1 MANGMFGANLADLDG
16 LKGLFETKAA
26 EVDQLTR
33 TLNSRVQPGATAW
46 SGPGADKFRTA
57 WSSDFQPAM
66 VKLEGAL
73 KEASMAVGKYRQNIE
88 AATR

>member
-1 MANGMFGANLADLDG
+1 MVNGMFGANLADLDG
-16 LKGLFETKAA
+16 LKGLFETKAS
-26 EVDQLTR
+26 EVNQLTS
-33 TLNSRVQPGATAW
+33 TLNNRVQPGATAW
-46 SGPGADKFRTA
+46 QGPGADKFRAA

-73 KEASMAVGKYRQNIE
+73 NEAAVAVGKYRQNIE